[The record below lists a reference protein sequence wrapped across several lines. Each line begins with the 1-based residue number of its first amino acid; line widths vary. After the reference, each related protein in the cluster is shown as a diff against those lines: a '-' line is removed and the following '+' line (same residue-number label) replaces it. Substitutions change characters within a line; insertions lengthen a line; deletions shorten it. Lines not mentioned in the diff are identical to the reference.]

1 MKKMK
6 QVLNI
11 AVLLAVLASCV
22 SCSDTLGNK
31 NLIKFS
37 ATTGESLTRVS
48 YSGAQIS
55 GKERVDWNA
64 NDMIW
69 IVCPESQT
77 PASHEAYYVINDITP
92 DGVNSKAKVALYSTE
107 GMAEG
112 LKWNEGATDHHFFA
126 IYPCPLQN
134 NSVRYRSFNNN
145 GTYTAYCEATV
156 PASQAPVSTTA
167 NDDGTGYTANPDG
180 SNLIMT
186 AMATYPLHSNVT
198 LSFAPVVTA
207 VEFTIVNGYP
217 DHGDMTLSSI
227 KLSSTTSDIA
237 GKFTRYFGEST
248 ATFANA
254 VKAIEIPFTT
264 PVSVAYGKTFTFT
277 VFMLGVESATNVNIS
292 DMSIEFVT
300 DATTSIKT
308 LLKTTAGNMV
318 FPRGKKSYVAG
329 MIIPGKEVWT
339 ISPEPISISAWVTEA
354 LTVEVE

>member
-6 QVLNI
+6 RVLNI

-55 GKERVDWNA
+55 GKERVDWKEG
-64 NDMIW
+64 DMVYI
-69 IVCPESQT
+69 ICPEVAIPISKN
-77 PASHEAYYVINDITP
+77 AYYVVNDITP

-107 GMAEG
+107 GTAEG
-112 LKWNEGATDHHFFA
+112 LKWNEAETDHHFYA

-134 NSVRYRSFNNN
+134 NSVYYRDFNT
-145 GTYTAYCEATV
+145 GSVLFGASV

-167 NDDGTGYTANPDG
+167 NDDGNGYTANPNG
-180 SNLIMT
+180 ANLIMT

-248 ATFANA
+248 ATFADA
-254 VKAIEIPFTT
+254 VKTIEIPFTT
-264 PVSVAYGKTFTFT
+264 PVSVAYGKTLTFT
-277 VFMLGVESATNVNIS
+277 VFMLGVETATNVNIS